1 MTSGNNLLAHNVLC
15 LASNTLTLSI
25 KKLRILK
32 LTTQNTTSLQWTA
45 GLSGKQLGEDNQ
57 QRARGHEQLA
67 GLKTAPSI
75 AQIPVAAAQL
85 TLCTFRTLRYH
96 RLAGLLVTEI
106 LFETA
111 SLVAFNCDVS
121 DVVRGVQ
128 FDARISLLGAGNRL
142 LGVVT
147 ARPRARRVTIV
158 ALQGKG

>member
-32 LTTQNTTSLQWTA
+32 LTTQNTTSPQWTA

-75 AQIPVAAAQL
+75 AQIPIAAAQL
-85 TLCTFRTLRYH
+85 TFCIFRTLH
-96 RLAGLLVTEI
+96 QRLAGLLVTAI

-111 SLVAFNCDVS
+111 SLVAFNFDVS
-121 DVVRGVQ
+121 DFVRGVC
-128 FDARISLLGAGNRL
+128 FDARISLRGAGNRL